1 MISLDSPRW
10 AELKHAYGSAS
21 DIPELLRQLD
31 TFPSSNGNAE
41 PWYSIWSALAHQ
53 GDVYSA
59 TFAAVPHVVEMLA
72 VDPLRATG
80 DYFHF
85 PAWVEICRRR
95 RSVTVPEDLQPAY
108 FGALAKLP
116 NLVCATAGRTWSE
129 GFLVCALSAIAV
141 SKDSPQIAE
150 AILELTPDS
159 IADFRSWL
167 DSQ

>member
-10 AELKHAYGSAS
+10 AELKHAYGPAS

-31 TFPSSNGNAE
+31 TFPSSDGTAE
-41 PWYSIWSALAHQ
+41 PWYSLWSALAHQ

-59 TFAAVPHVVEMLA
+59 TFAAVPHVVETLA
-72 VDPLRATG
+72 TDPLRASE

-85 PAWVEICRRR
+85 PAWVEICRRKNN
-95 RSVTVPEDLQPAY
+95 VIVPEDLQPPY
-108 FGALAKLP
+108 FIALAKLP
-116 NLVCATAGRTWSE
+116 SLVCAAAGRQWSA

-141 SKDSPQIAE
+141 SKDSPEIAE
-150 AILELTPDS
+150 AILELTPES
-159 IADFRSWL
+159 IVDFRSWL